1 MKKIGFYIALPF
13 IYFISILPFR
23 VLYII
28 SDFLYLIVYYI
39 IGYRKYVV
47 RQNLRNSFPE
57 KTKVEL
63 LKIEKDFYHYIVDF
77 FLEMFKCITISKES
91 LIKRVEIEGVEILE
105 HLHKSK
111 KNIIATT
118 GHYGN
123 HELLNL
129 ALPFVIP
136 YQHKAV
142 YRPLSNKY
150 FNEFFYNF
158 RTRYGAIMI
167 PMSLATKEIAKK
179 EDFNYAFFLVNDQS
193 PPPERSY
200 WTSFL
205 NQETG
210 FFTGTERYAHQYD
223 MPVVYMCA
231 NRIARGK
238 YKIKIEMITETPTLL
253 ADGEILERHSRKLER
268 DITADPSIWFWS
280 HKRWKYTKKGD
291 EIIELKYLK

>member
-1 MKKIGFYIALPF
+1 MKRIGFYIALPF
-13 IYFISILPFR
+13 IYAVSLLPFR
-23 VLYII
+23 LLYVL
-28 SDFLYLIVYYI
+28 SDFLYLLVYYV

-47 RQNLRNSFPE
+47 RQNLRKSFPE
-57 KTKVEL
+57 KSEKDL

-77 FLEMFKCITISKES
+77 LLEMLKCVTVSEAS
-91 LIKRVEIEGVEILE
+91 LKKRVSVTNIEVLE
-105 HLHKSK
+105 DLHKK
-111 KNIIATT
+111 HKNIIATS

-136 YQHKAV
+136 YRHKAV

-150 FNEFFYNF
+150 FDKFFYNF
-158 RTRYGAIMI
+158 RTRYGAM
-167 PMSLATKEIAKK
+167 MVSMAEASKEIAKI

-200 WTSFL
+200 WTTFL

-210 FFTGTERYAHQYD
+210 FFTGLERFARQYD

-231 NRIARGK
+231 NRVSRG
-238 YKIKIEMITETPTLL
+238 YYNIRMQLITEQPNQLPE
-253 ADGEILERHSRKLER
+253 GEILEKHARILEKAII
-268 DITADPSIWFWS
+268 DDPSIWFWT
-280 HKRWKYTKKGD
+280 HKRWKYTKANG
-291 EIIELKYLK
+291 EIVPVSYKR